1 MKKKK
6 FCCCSLEQGLID
18 ISHSTMMVQETL
30 EERERE
36 KKKRFRINYLER
48 MDDNIYN
55 PKIMSTAIFQVNH
68 NLVHSIV
75 VIPAL
80 YLLSSRIAACL

>member
-1 MKKKK
+1 M
-6 FCCCSLEQGLID
+6 ID

-36 KKKRFRINYLER
+36 KKKKKRFRINYLER